1 MSTASV
7 APPPLA
13 TPPKDADIRDQAL
26 GLSTAKGGKALR
38 LAQLDTFI
46 MHAQQPRW
54 QWLQRMHRNDGKKQ
68 SSRVL
73 KAFFDVE
80 RSLEANEKGR
90 RSHRVAQS
98 AKGMVSGT
106 SSDLLDPASMS
117 PTGHHSFPSGSTD
130 SPSAKL
136 VVRRPKSAHGSSKQP
151 PKWDHSTSIRP
162 TRAAAKMVRERGLG
176 LSSAYR
182 RQPPGQSKLIGTLR
196 ARLSQLE
203 QLNALASTPVELH
216 TNALAL
222 KGRSSRATSKA
233 RGHQTEIEQ
242 LRRRLRAETDAV
254 VSGMSITAM
263 LPAVDNE
270 AASDASADVE
280 PEGLLPGALAD
291 DATATNAVMA
301 PIDRSP
307 QLQPQ
312 PPLEINTES
321 SASMTEVETPPR
333 RKRSAKTRLRSSKVH
348 ADATTSAKA
357 ILRPVASPPKMS
369 PFAAQAQAVVEG
381 AATCIQKVWRGRAS
395 RGGVHVGEQDGQ

>member
-1 MSTASV
+1 MPSLATEQPRAWHSGSPQWRVMLEASPTAMSTASV
-7 APPPLA
+7 APPPPLA

-26 GLSTAKGGKALR
+26 GLSAAKSEKALR

-90 RSHRVAQS
+90 RRHLVAQS

-130 SPSAKL
+130 APSAKL

-151 PKWDHSTSIRP
+151 PKWDHSTSTRP
-162 TRAAAKMVRERGLG
+162 TRAAARMVRERGLG

-216 TNALAL
+216 TNVLAL

-242 LRRRLRAETDAV
+242 LRRRLTWVNVWCQPRNGR
-254 VSGMSITAM
+254 SGVPLHFHSTQRHDTT
-263 LPAVDNE
+263 PART
-270 AASDASADVE
+270 
-280 PEGLLPGALAD
+280 L
-291 DATATNAVMA
+291 
-301 PIDRSP
+301 
-307 QLQPQ
+307 
-312 PPLEINTES
+312 
-321 SASMTEVETPPR
+321 
-333 RKRSAKTRLRSSKVH
+333 
-348 ADATTSAKA
+348 TSA
-357 ILRPVASPPKMS
+357 
-369 PFAAQAQAVVEG
+369 
-381 AATCIQKVWRGRAS
+381 GRLQEV
-395 RGGVHVGEQDGQ
+395 RKT